1 METVEKGGERGTKGK
16 ERASYNFIILFH
28 RIFPSFDS
36 LLIEEG
42 FRNPWEGSWEFWK
55 LEEVVFRDG
64 FSLSRS
70 LFRGDSRTERRKG
83 RGMISRR
90 TIKLCSQG
98 GDALIERTIRV
109 ALKKNL
115 APFIFNEKAKILPF
129 FYLFKRERTI
139 IFKERDFYFLSLWI
153 IPRWERSLRIPLLSP
168 LSRFSILFSSSWARD
183 GRSKKRLNTIRRAK
197 NTGESRG
204 LGDVNASIYKLYKRA
219 TQDFARGLRTLSNA
233 LSWNRKWKDEH
244 VC

>member
-1 METVEKGGERGTKGK
+1 MLTSRELPRVASHLVRVKSYVWRWKRWKRGEGRGTKGK

-55 LEEVVFRDG
+55 LEEAVFRDG

-98 GDALIERTIRV
+98 GDVLIERTIRV
-109 ALKKNL
+109 ALKNTW
-115 APFIFNEKAKILPF
+115 PP
-129 FYLFKRERTI
+129 
-139 IFKERDFYFLSLWI
+139 
-153 IPRWERSLRIPLLSP
+153 
-168 LSRFSILFSSSWARD
+168 SSSMR
-183 GRSKKRLNTIRRAK
+183 RLKFFHFFIYLK
-197 NTGESRG
+197 ESVR
-204 LGDVNASIYKLYKRA
+204 
-219 TQDFARGLRTLSNA
+219 
-233 LSWNRKWKDEH
+233 
-244 VC
+244 